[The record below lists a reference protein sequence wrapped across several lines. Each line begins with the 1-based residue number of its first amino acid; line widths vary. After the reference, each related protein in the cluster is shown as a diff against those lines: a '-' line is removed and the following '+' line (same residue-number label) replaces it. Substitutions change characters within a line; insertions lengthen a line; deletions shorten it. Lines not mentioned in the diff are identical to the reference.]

1 MFVDDKIWVA
11 RSDKDV
17 FLQLRMAN
25 RHGLI
30 TGASGTGKTTTVR
43 ALAESFSDAGVP
55 VFFCD
60 VKGDLGGLCFPG
72 DANGK
77 IAQCAKGLG
86 VAKYSVS
93 GYPVEFWDVYGDN
106 GHPVRT
112 TVSNMGPILLARLMN
127 LTDIQSDILNI
138 VFRIADEKGL
148 LLLDMK
154 DLVAMLQHVSE
165 HQGALASEY
174 GSLPAQSL
182 GAIQRA
188 VRSLEDQG
196 GGLFFGEPS
205 IDLYDWI
212 RAKDGKGTIN
222 VLNSSKL
229 VQNQKLYATF
239 MLWMMSE
246 LFEKLPEAGDMD
258 KPKLVFF
265 FDEAHMLFAD
275 APKAL
280 VQKVEQVVKLIRSKG
295 VGVYFIS
302 QSPSDI
308 PDTVLAQLSNRV
320 QHALRAYTPAEQK
333 AVRAAASAFRPNP
346 KFKTE
351 AVITELGVGEA
362 LVSCLDASGRPE
374 VVEKATVIPPRSS
387 LAAIGAEQYKKLIDN
402 DMDKKYRKVLDRESA
417 YEKISKEK
425 KAVKAEE
432 PKKAPAKAAPKGPS
446 ASSTAK
452 KTASKA
458 TSRAVNSAAGT
469 IGTTVGKSL
478 VRGLL
483 GGLK

>member
-1 MFVDDKIWVA
+1 MFIDDNIWIA
-11 RSDKDV
+11 KSEKDV
-17 FLQLRMAN
+17 FLRLRMAN

-60 VKGDLGGLCFPG
+60 VKGDLGGLCLPG
-72 DANGK
+72 DPNGR
-77 IAQCAKGLG
+77 IAKCAKDLG
-86 VAKYSVS
+86 VAGYSVS

-106 GHPVRT
+106 GHPIRT
-112 TVSNMGPILLARLMN
+112 TVSDMGPMLLARLMN
-127 LTDIQSDILNI
+127 LTDIQSDVLNI
-138 VFRIADEKGL
+138 VFRIADERGL

-154 DLVAMLQHVSE
+154 DLVAMIQYVSE
-165 HQGALASEY
+165 HQGDFTSEY
-174 GSLPAQSL
+174 GHLSSQSL

-196 GGLFFGEPS
+196 GDVFFGEPS
-205 IDLYDWI
+205 IDIYDWL
-212 RAKDGKGTIN
+212 KTKNGKGTIN

-229 VQNQKLYATF
+229 VQNPKLYATF

-246 LFEKLPEAGDMD
+246 LFEKFPEAGDAD

-265 FDEAHMLFAD
+265 FDEAHMLFTD
-275 APKAL
+275 APKSL
-280 VQKVEQVVKLIRSKG
+280 VQKVEQVVKLIRSKS
-295 VGVYFIS
+295 VGIYFIS

-308 PDTVLAQLSNRV
+308 PDAVLAQLSNRV

-351 AVITELGVGEA
+351 EVITELGVGEA
-362 LVSCLDASGRPE
+362 LVSCLDAGGRPE
-374 VVEKATVIPPRSS
+374 IVEKAMIVPPRSS
-387 LAAIGAEQYKKLIDN
+387 LDAISAEQYRKLTEN

-425 KAVKAEE
+425 KAVKPEE
-432 PKKAPAKAAPKGPS
+432 SKKAPAKAAPKKS
-446 ASSTAK
+446 AASSSAK

-469 IGTTVGKSL
+469 IGTQVGKSL